1 MHCARQA
8 SFSFPRRGGPR
19 PGAGRKPNG
28 RHAGVA
34 HTKRP
39 ALAGRHPVHATM
51 RLAPGLPSLR
61 RSCTLALL
69 QRVFLQGRVRA
80 GFRLVHFSIQTN
92 HVHLLV
98 EAEDATHLSRGLQGL
113 AIRIARGLN
122 ARWRR
127 RGSVFADRYH
137 ARALRTPREVR
148 HALVYV
154 LANARK
160 HGIGYGARDL
170 FSSSAWFDGWHDRHF
185 SRPPHVERPVTQA
198 RTWLLTIGW
207 RRYGLIH
214 TREAPRGAHR

>member
-1 MHCARQA
+1 
-8 SFSFPRRGGPR
+8 
-19 PGAGRKPNG
+19 
-28 RHAGVA
+28 
-34 HTKRP
+34 
-39 ALAGRHPVHATM
+39 M

-61 RSCTLALL
+61 RSRTLALL
-69 QRVFLQGRVRA
+69 QRVFLAGRARA

-98 EAEDATHLSRGLQGL
+98 EAADATRLSRGLQGL
-113 AIRIARGLN
+113 SIRIARRLN
-122 ARWRR
+122 ARWHR

-160 HGIGYGARDL
+160 HGIGYGAHDP
-170 FSSSAWFDGWHDRHF
+170 FSSRAWFDGWRDRF
-185 SRPPHVERPVTQA
+185 SSQPVHVRRPVTQA
-198 RTWLLTIGW
+198 RTWLLAIGW
-207 RRYGLIH
+207 RRYGLIR